1 MTKLRPPMS
10 FEQAMNRIAG
20 LLGWDGMAAAL
31 GLTESAC
38 RKKGDPDCP
47 GSLTYEEA
55 LALDTAYDAAGGEGF
70 PLHDAYALRLRLSIE
85 QRAACE
91 RDLVRAV
98 GKVAKETGEAV
109 DALLAASDSRADR
122 FTRETAAREA
132 EEAIQAL
139 TGAVRKIGGGPV
151 GLQQQEAVP

>member
-1 MTKLRPPMS
+1 
-10 FEQAMNRIAG
+10 MNRIAG
-20 LLGWDGMAAAL
+20 LLGWDGMAAVL

-70 PLHDAYALRLRLSIE
+70 PLHDAYALRLSLSIE
-85 QRAACE
+85 KRAACE